1 MLPSTTPHLPMTER
15 FEVCLLVFRSKTLKL
30 FLDPES
36 IRVRIETGAQR
47 AYFKAQ
53 KCFSHPLLKNKLLIP
68 GTNLERITM
77 TVSIFTIVIVILQVV
92 AEVLRVTA
100 IDHKVQTR
108 LLTWNLNVNFL
119 VHCIKQKWDSLVQS
133 RGVNFV
139 CQWFRLLSDN
149 ALVFHSNFRRPNPRS
164 TTRTKYRRS
173 LCVSD
178 CHIFRFE
185 FYYSYRKRSDTIPK
199 TQFLS
204 GMDHTVWTL
213 W

>member
-1 MLPSTTPHLPMTER
+1 MSAVGWFSIHLSARERNGSTGDAPLDDSPPAYDR
-15 FEVCLLVFRSKTLKL
+15 AVRGLLAGFPVKNLKT

-100 IDHKVQTR
+100 IDHKVKTR
-108 LLTWNLNVNFL
+108 LLT
-119 VHCIKQKWDSLVQS
+119 
-133 RGVNFV
+133 
-139 CQWFRLLSDN
+139 
-149 ALVFHSNFRRPNPRS
+149 
-164 TTRTKYRRS
+164 
-173 LCVSD
+173 
-178 CHIFRFE
+178 
-185 FYYSYRKRSDTIPK
+185 
-199 TQFLS
+199 
-204 GMDHTVWTL
+204 
-213 W
+213 